1 MNGFERRKER
11 KKDAVRTAAL
21 ELFQDFGVRKVTIGE
36 IARKAAV
43 SPVTI
48 YNHFGSKEELV
59 RDVVKHFI
67 LGLLEKYRDIMSSE
81 KPFLE
86 KLEMIVFDKTQI
98 ARSFNEEFM
107 RKLMMSD
114 DPEIRRFID
123 SVFETQINELMTD
136 FFLEGQRQGCIR
148 PDVSRETFLLYTG
161 IFRRGIQ
168 AHPALFGAPEHNEGL
183 VRDISQIYLY
193 GVMGQEP
200 GGPEPR
206 GAPERS

>member
-21 ELFQDFGVRKVTIGE
+21 ELFRDFGVRKVTIGD
-36 IARKAAV
+36 IASKAGV

-67 LGLLEKYRDIMSSE
+67 LGLLEKYRAIMSSE
-81 KPFLE
+81 RPFLE

-98 ARSFNEEFM
+98 ARTSNEEFM
-107 RKLMMSD
+107 RKLMSD

-123 SVFETQINELMTD
+123 SVFETQVRDLMTD
-136 FFLEGQRQGCIR
+136 FFLEGQKQGCIR

-168 AHPALFGAPEHNEGL
+168 AHPALLGAPEHNEIL
-183 VRDISQIYLY
+183 VRDISRLYLY

-200 GGPEPR
+200 GAPESR